1 MNIVYFTNA
10 RVKQI
15 AKDKHNGDTMRGWI
29 ECVCQEFDLTPE
41 QMKDVF
47 IKFDYYR
54 NSTQDL
60 AERCLQYA
68 LQEVVLQLPEISKPL
83 MYINRKDD

>member
-1 MNIVYFTNA
+1 MNIQYFTNA
-10 RVKQI
+10 RVK
-15 AKDKHNGDTMRGWI
+15 ALAESKHKGDIMKGWI

-68 LQEVVLQLPEISKPL
+68 LQEVVLQLPKISNPL